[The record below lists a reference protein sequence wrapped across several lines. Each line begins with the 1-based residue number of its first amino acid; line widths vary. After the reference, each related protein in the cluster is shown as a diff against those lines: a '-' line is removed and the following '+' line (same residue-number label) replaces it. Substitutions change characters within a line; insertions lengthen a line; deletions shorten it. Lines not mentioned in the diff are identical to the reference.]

1 MTEIRQVTTGELR
14 ADEIASLRELLWA
27 AFGDDEDEAFSEHD
41 WTHALGGTHVLL
53 EADGLILSHAAV
65 VQRDL
70 VVAGRHLRTGYVEAV
85 ATRVGHQ
92 RRGFGSSVM
101 REVRDIIVEQFE
113 LGVLGTGVFAF
124 YEPLGWEH
132 WRGPTSVRTADG
144 VRRTPDEDGY
154 ILVLRTAAT
163 ADLDLDLPISC
174 EWRPGDVW

>member
-1 MTEIRQVTTGELR
+1 MADIRRASTSELQ
-14 ADEIASLRELLWA
+14 AGEIASLRELLWG
-27 AFGDDEDEAFSEHD
+27 AFADDADGFGEHD

-65 VQRDL
+65 VERDL
-70 VVAGRHLRTGYVEAV
+70 KVAGRPVRTGYVEAV
-85 ATRVGHQ
+85 ATRVGQQ
-92 RRGFGSSVM
+92 RHGYGSSVM

-113 LGVLGTGVFAF
+113 LGALGTGVFAF

-132 WRGPTSVRTADG
+132 WRGPASVRTRDG
-144 VRRTPDEDGY
+144 EVRTPDDEGY
-154 ILVLRTAAT
+154 ILVLRTPST

>member
-1 MTEIRQVTTGELR
+1 MADIRRASTGELG
-14 ADEIASLRELLWA
+14 ADEIASLRELLWQ
-27 AFGDDEDEAFSEHD
+27 AFGDNEEEAFGEHD

-65 VQRDL
+65 VERDL
-70 VVAGRHLRTGYVEAV
+70 EVAGRHVRTGYVEAV

-113 LGVLGTGVFAF
+113 LGALGTGVFAF

-132 WRGPTSVRTADG
+132 WRGPTFVRTPDG
-144 VRRTPDEDGY
+144 VVRTPDEDGY
-154 ILVLRTAAT
+154 ILVLRTSST
-163 ADLDLDLPISC
+163 ADLDLELPISC
-174 EWRPGDVW
+174 EWRAGDVW